1 MVYMDHM
8 FLYGIYAIYMVYMDH
23 MFLYGIY
30 ANSVQTTIDFS
41 QMQQIA
47 RS

>member
-8 FLYGIYAIYMVYMDH
+8 FLN
-23 MFLYGIY
+23 GIY
-30 ANSVQTTIDFS
+30 ANSVQTRLDFS